1 MNIIKII
8 FEIIIQISQ
17 ECESVLR
24 AGACGD
30 DKATRFHVD
39 KIRQLRAN
47 LHRINENQK
56 VDFDAM
62 PMELRNNIGK
72 YLENIRNS
80 EQFITAWCSRFENIQ
95 SHEQLIETDE
105 GAEILID
112 QLIPPT
118 WSWDE
123 DLAIFNHSA
132 NSILLRKLINRGQK
146 RILIFS
152 SLEMDDY
159 SLATQYV
166 RLSSENEVNEYYK
179 NFRKNLPKRRKLI
192 DVNSHPEGTGN
203 RLGENRVNGLLEYFF
218 AAWRNEFECI
228 ASPKE
233 KSIKLM
239 MRLLKN
245 IPHITAA
252 NAEDLGKNLNRKP
265 MIFISAESI
274 SECNISIIKNLF
286 GKVLILST
294 YESGNFLINAGV
306 VPDIVIL
313 PEYSPQGKVLD
324 YLYLDKI
331 NALLVSSDNENIL
344 YAKFS
349 HKIFTYDSE
358 EIVDT
363 WAGGAFPNRGLKL
376 ASNFVAMNG
385 LKFGLSLNCDSL
397 IFYGVE
403 LSEVYADSIFKDEL
417 RNLLA
422 LNRSK
427 IWPAHLINFIDGIEN
442 LDGFSNIDFNKL
454 LEFSSSEYLFTAD
467 FSGLI
472 ASALAEANSS
482 ERRSLMLSRSNLY
495 KKYLEDVFR
504 LAEQCRKIS
513 VKVEKCVL
521 PYSVL
526 IEKES
531 ILIEYIDKIFFIKA
545 LCGDEIS
552 DVLKMRTQE
561 NDIHSVIKSSVIFYD
576 LVREIVPIFYPIV
589 MKNMK
594 LLS

>member
-1 MNIIKII
+1 MNIIKIV

-17 ECESVLR
+17 QCESVLR

-47 LHRINENQK
+47 LNRINENQK
-56 VDFDAM
+56 MDFDTM
-62 PMELRNNIGK
+62 PLELRNNIGK
-72 YLENIRNS
+72 HLENIRNS

-123 DLAIFNHSA
+123 DLAIFNRSA
-132 NSILLRKLINRGQK
+132 NPTLLRKLINRGQK

-152 SLEMDDY
+152 SFEIDDY
-159 SLATQYV
+159 SLAIQCV
-166 RLSSENEVNEYYK
+166 RLSSKNDVNEYYK
-179 NFRKNLPKRRKLI
+179 NFRKNLSKRWKVI
-192 DVNSHPEGTGN
+192 DVNRHTEATGN
-203 RLGENRVNGLLEYFF
+203 SLGENKVNGLLEYFF
-218 AAWRNEFECI
+218 AVWRNELEFI

-233 KSIKLM
+233 KSIKMM

-245 IPHITAA
+245 MPYITAA
-252 NAEDLGKNLNRKP
+252 NTEYLGMNLNRKP
-265 MIFISAESI
+265 IIFISAESI
-274 SECNISIIKNLF
+274 PECNILIIKNLA

-294 YESGNFLINAGV
+294 YESGYFLINAGV

-313 PEYSPQGKVLD
+313 PEYSSQGKVLD

-331 NALLVSSDNENIL
+331 DALLVSSDNENIL

-349 HKIFTYDSE
+349 HKILNYNSA
-358 EIVDT
+358 EIIDT
-363 WAGGAFPNRGLKL
+363 LAGGVFLIRGLKL
-376 ASNFVAMNG
+376 ASNFVAING

-397 IFYGVE
+397 IFYGEE
-403 LSEVYADSIFKDEL
+403 LSDVYAESIFKKEL

-422 LNRSK
+422 LNMSK
-427 IWPAHLINFIDGIEN
+427 VSPTHLINFIDGFKN
-442 LDGFSNIDFNKL
+442 LEGFLNIDFPKL
-454 LEFSSSEYLFTAD
+454 LEFASSENLFTAD

-472 ASALAEANSS
+472 ASALVVADSS
-482 ERRSLMLSRSNLY
+482 ERKSLLRSNSNLY
-495 KKYLEDVFR
+495 KKYLEDIYR

-513 VKVEKCVL
+513 VKVEKCIL
-521 PYSVL
+521 PYSAL

-552 DVLKMRTQE
+552 DVLEMRTQR
-561 NDIHSVIKSSVIFYD
+561 NDIHSALKSSVIFYD
-576 LVREIVPIFYPIV
+576 LVREVVPIFYPIV
-589 MKNMK
+589 RKNMN